1 MMKIILSL
9 FVLITLTFTVNSQEI
24 KLEKGNSLKKK
35 NNVIDEEII
44 VFFQNEV
51 VFGELETVKKLVSE
65 RPELINAQDEYGVS
79 ALHNVMC
86 EEQIETISFLIA
98 NGANMN
104 IKNNQGISPLHLVC
118 YKENAEL
125 LIEAGADINQL
136 DNQGNSPLHIQA
148 SNGAGREEIIKYL
161 IAKGA
166 DKLLENELG
175 QTAFDIAKKRFES
188 KILELLK

>member
-1 MMKIILSL
+1 MKIILSL
-9 FVLITLTFTVNSQEI
+9 FVLITLTFTVNAQEI

-65 RPELINAQDEYGVS
+65 RPEFINAQDEYGVS

-104 IKNNQGISPLHLVC
+104 IKNNRGISPLHLVC

>member
-1 MMKIILSL
+1 MKIILSL

-65 RPELINAQDEYGVS
+65 RPEFINAQDEYGVS

>member
-1 MMKIILSL
+1 MKIILSL
-9 FVLITLTFTVNSQEI
+9 FVLITLTFTVNAQEI

-65 RPELINAQDEYGVS
+65 RPEFINAQDEYGVS

-104 IKNNQGISPLHLVC
+104 IKNNRGISPLHLVC

-148 SNGAGREEIIKYL
+148 SNGVGREEIIKYL

>member
-1 MMKIILSL
+1 MKIILSL

>member
-1 MMKIILSL
+1 
-9 FVLITLTFTVNSQEI
+9 VNSQEI

-65 RPELINAQDEYGVS
+65 RPEFINAQDEYGVS